1 MAIPTKAPAEMA
13 AQGFWEQ
20 SQQIPGV
27 LRVERSGDITGREAF
42 RVSVRKGDRDARYAV
57 YQLEA
62 DTYQRFE
69 GVSLDIHVVE
79 EESPGRPESNLPAVE

>member
-1 MAIPTKAPAEMA
+1 MATPTRPPTERA
-13 AQGFWEQ
+13 AQLFWEQ

-27 LRVERSGDITGREAF
+27 LRVERSGDLMGKEAF

-62 DTYQRFE
+62 DTYGRFE
-69 GVSLDIHVVE
+69 GVSLDIHVSE
-79 EESPGRPESNLPAVE
+79 EASPDEPESTSAVVE